1 MPSQRPDPRPRATAT
16 PGIRCARLCRHQ
28 RVVQA
33 KIEAF
38 SKVHIV
44 RNKAGANGAGAAD
57 NISPQ
62 DWSWVIDI
70 NLTGVVHG
78 VKAFVPLLK
87 RHGEGGC
94 IVNTAYLS
102 QRRKPAAKAFACLLV
117 ANPA

>member
-1 MPSQRPDPRPRATAT
+1 LVSDV
-16 PGIRCARLCRHQ
+16 GDCAAIE

-33 KIEAF
+33 KVEAF

-44 RNKAGANGAGAAD
+44 RNNAGANGAGAAV

-62 DWSWVIDI
+62 DWSWEIDI

-102 QRRKPAAKAFACLLV
+102 QRGKPAAKAFACLLV

>member
-1 MPSQRPDPRPRATAT
+1 MRD
-16 PGIRCARLCRHQ
+16 CAAIE

-33 KIEAF
+33 KVEAF
-38 SKVHIV
+38 SKVHVV
-44 RNKAGANGAGAAD
+44 RDNASANGAGAAD

-62 DWSWVIDI
+62 DWRWVIDI
-70 NLTGVVHG
+70 NLTGAVHG

-102 QRRKPAAKAFACLLV
+102 QRGKPAAKAFACLLV

>member
-1 MPSQRPDPRPRATAT
+1 VGD
-16 PGIRCARLCRHQ
+16 CAAIE

-33 KIEAF
+33 KVEAF
-38 SKVHIV
+38 SKIHIV
-44 RNKAGANGAGAAD
+44 RNNAGAVRTGVAV
-57 NISPQ
+57 NISMQ